1 MLTEI
6 ILGALGDAAIQYAGS
21 KGFAWLKS
29 RDSKEELAAIAAASL
44 EAVIPGVPALAEDLR
59 SESFAKGVVVPTLE
73 ALVADPS
80 QLPDPE
86 RLADQY
92 IRMFVERFAGG
103 SSADDTLKRIFQTEP
118 NELKPTFVLFFS
130 EFRSRLYQSKHWRE
144 LGHFAATEATFKN
157 TETIKSV
164 LEGMAQ
170 RHEADAIDLDR
181 ARQDARSG
189 SDELRNWPRA
199 ISGHEIT
206 RPELERLKTHVLA
219 EASASTLLIGEAGSG
234 KSALLAKL
242 TEELENQGS
251 TVSGIKADTLPAD
264 VATFD
269 DIARALGMTG
279 SLLPELSALARHAPV
294 VLIIDQLDAVSDV
307 MDRTS
312 QRMKVLL

>member
-1 MLTEI
+1 MSAMLSEI

-59 SESFAKGVVVPTLE
+59 SESFAKGVVVPMLE

-118 NELKPTFVLFFS
+118 SELKPAFIIFFS
-130 EFRSRLYQSKHWRE
+130 AFRSRLYQSKHWRE

-157 TETIKSV
+157 TEAIKSV

-170 RHEADAIDLDR
+170 PDEMTKELILHVAENVEVLGASLTGKFADGL
-181 ARQDARSG
+181 Q
-189 SDELRNWPRA
+189 
-199 ISGHEIT
+199 
-206 RPELERLKTHVLA
+206 
-219 EASASTLLIGEAGSG
+219 
-234 KSALLAKL
+234 
-242 TEELENQGS
+242 
-251 TVSGIKADTLPAD
+251 
-264 VATFD
+264 
-269 DIARALGMTG
+269 
-279 SLLPELSALARHAPV
+279 SLLLYPGFDEPV
-294 VLIIDQLDAVSDV
+294 MQVTERVAALIIDKKGGKSRGFIDKDFVQVAIALQRNDGPLRARAMDVYEKLLDAGAYGAEEAAKDV
-307 MDRTS
+307 LGR
-312 QRMKVLL
+312 